1 MANEDQVLLEQHT
14 DKPMSDEEF
23 LKAAE
28 GAPTVELPSIDVVDT
43 QPTQEDPEYWFYQDP
58 RKMPAKQYGTMD
70 TIGDTGRGVVAGV
83 RDAGQEFLNTSAAI
97 MDKVGTVVDYQDNP
111 DFWKQMAH
119 DNELPDL
126 ADPQTGIGKFV
137 KGTSQFLTGF
147 IPAFRGAR
155 MIQGAAG
162 VGKLGTI
169 ANTTLGGTAAGVTAD
184 FIVMDPYE
192 EKLSNFAKDSG
203 IPGLD
208 NAITQYLATDET
220 DGELEARYKM
230 ALEGAFTGKALEY
243 AFDISKGIISA
254 VKEVK
259 ARKRNA
265 QGISETDANLNTVD
279 ENGNL
284 TGTKD
289 NGVNID
295 PYKPISQI
303 DETQAQSLTEAFLK
317 GDFEGAGKNLSEHIN
332 LDYLDTPEDVNDF
345 IQGLFDHSKETIQ
358 KTVKGWDQT
367 KAQAAGLGDNA
378 LEEAAARF
386 EGADGFALRT
396 RIAQVAVAQKVVAL
410 GRAVSAATTP
420 QDKAIAVGELVR
432 NMGKAHAVMQIASN
446 VRSSAGRILNTYKIR
461 LDGEEYLNQINDLV
475 RLHGGYAEVGR
486 LAEMISQL
494 PDSAG
499 VVNAIKD
506 FNKPTWGDAV
516 REMFVNGL
524 FTPITLTTNFASN
537 IVTAMTAPV
546 ERLSG
551 AIYSQSKGSGE
562 VGYGEAL
569 AQLTGYLTAIP
580 EGLSILGKSYYRDT
594 PMFSGVDAFDA
605 SIKPRH
611 AIEAE
616 TFGLGGYSSF
626 KDKPLLYTMGKGIDL
641 FGTLVRAPGTRALMA
656 TDEAFKSIN
665 YRAELKAQAYRT
677 ARKEGMEAG
686 SPEFKDRMNEIIAG
700 AYQAKP
706 DSPYY
711 GIHLNSKTASERLT
725 FTEDLG
731 EMGNHLT
738 KGIRSNPNTVLL
750 MPFIKTPTNLVKY
763 FVRRSPGFASFS
775 EQIAK
780 DLEAGGARADL
791 ATSQVS
797 LGSALLVS
805 SMAMAAGGYITG
817 DGSRNPDV
825 KKLMMDS
832 NWRPNSIRFDDG
844 SSVSY
849 QRFDPSSSFLTL
861 GANIHEAVQAY
872 IRNNQDK
879 DDTELEDGVMEIM
892 GVGIASMTRL
902 VSNRSWLSQ
911 TSQWVDALMN
921 PGNEKDQTA
930 NIRKV
935 LTKTAASAATPFSNQ
950 MKWANQQFS
959 DNDVILR
966 EADGFLDEIKKK
978 IPGLSDELPPVP
990 TTWGDATSLDQ
1001 AAGAGLVPALRN
1013 KNAPDEVDKEMQR
1026 LQSSQVG
1033 AIIGKPSYDIDH
1045 IKLDPTERWNY
1056 HQFYAKYMDS
1066 QDGKT
1071 LWASVKE
1078 MMQDPD
1084 YQRATDTVKADMINK
1099 IVNTRRAH
1107 ADELFLQDAA
1117 LNGGSTEV
1125 RKVGNMVL
1133 YPLKRDIVRKVAA
1146 SKASQAIKKDP
1157 TLNKQEIK
1165 NDFIKSIQEQ

>member
-23 LKAAE
+23 LLAAE
-28 GAPTVELPSIDVVDT
+28 GTDPTVLPSIDVVEK
-43 QPTQEDPEYWFYQDP
+43 QPSQEDPEYWFYQDP
-58 RKMPAKQYGTMD
+58 RKMPAKQYD
-70 TIGDTGRGVVAGV
+70 TLDTVGDTGRGVVAGV
-83 RDAGQEFLNTSAAI
+83 RDASQEFLNTSASI
-97 MDKVGTVVDYQDNP
+97 LDKVGTVVDYQDNP
-111 DFWKQMAH
+111 DFWKQLAH

-155 MIQGAAG
+155 MIQGASTG
-162 VGKLGTI
+162 TKLASAANATI
-169 ANTTLGGTAAGVTAD
+169 GGTAAGMVAD
-184 FIVMDPYE
+184 FTVMNPYE

-208 NAITQYLATDET
+208 NAITEYLATDES
-220 DGELEARYKM
+220 DGDLEARYKM

-254 VKEVK
+254 AKEIK
-259 ARKRNA
+259 ARKRQS
-265 QGISETDANLNTVD
+265 QGISETDPNLNTVD

-284 TGTKD
+284 VGNAD
-289 NGVNID
+289 NGVNIN

-303 DETQAQSLTEAFLK
+303 DEGKAQELTDAFLK

-332 LDYLDTPEDVNDF
+332 LDYLDTPEDVTDF
-345 IQGLFDHSKETIQ
+345 INGLFEHSKDTIQ
-358 KTVKGWDQT
+358 KTVKSWDKT

-386 EGADGFALRT
+386 EGADAFALKT
-396 RIAQVAVAQKVVAL
+396 RIVQVAVAQKVVAL
-410 GRAVSAATTP
+410 GKAVSAATTP

-432 NMGKAHAVMQIASN
+432 NMGKAHAVMDIASN
-446 VRSSAGRILNTYKIR
+446 VRSQAGRILNTYKIR

-475 RLHGGYAEVGR
+475 KLHGGYTEVGR

-537 IVTAMTAPV
+537 LATAMYTPI

-562 VGYGEAL
+562 IGYGEAL
-569 AQLTGYLTAIP
+569 AQLTGYLTSIP
-580 EGLSILGKSYYRDT
+580 EGLSILGKSYWKDT

-616 TFGLGGYSSF
+616 TFGLGGYNSF
-626 KDKPLLYTMGKGIDL
+626 KDKPLLYTMGKGVDL

-656 TDEAFKSIN
+656 TDEAFKAIN

-686 SPEFKDRMNEIIAG
+686 SPEFKNRMNEIIAG

-711 GIHLNSKTASERLT
+711 GIHLNSKSAAERLT

-731 EMGNHLT
+731 DMGNYLT
-738 KGIRSNPNTVLL
+738 KGLRSNPNTVLI

-763 FVRRSPGFASFS
+763 FVRRSPGFSTFS
-775 EQIAK
+775 DQIAK
-780 DLEAGGARADL
+780 DLEAGGARGDL
-791 ATSQVS
+791 AASQVS
-797 LGSALLVS
+797 LGTTLLVS

-832 NWRPNSIRFDDG
+832 NWRPNSIQFDDG

-849 QRFDPSSSFLTL
+849 QRFDPGSSFLTL

-879 DDTELEDGVMEIM
+879 DDVELQDGVLEIM
-892 GVGIASMTRL
+892 GVGAAAMTRL

-911 TSQWVDALMN
+911 TSQWVDAMMN
-921 PGNEKDQTA
+921 PGNEKDPTA

-978 IPGLSDELPPVP
+978 IPGMSDELPPVP
-990 TTWGDATSLDQ
+990 TTWGDATVLDQ
-1001 AAGAGLVPALRN
+1001 AGWGGFKPALTN

-1033 AIIGKPSYDIDH
+1033 AVIGKPNYTIDH

-1056 HQFYAKYMDS
+1056 HQFYAKYMD
-1066 QDGKT
+1066 GEGGHT
-1071 LWASVKE
+1071 LWQEVKG

-1084 YQRATDTVKADMINK
+1084 YKNATDTVKADMINK
-1099 IVNTRRAH
+1099 IVNTRRSK

-1117 LNGGSTEV
+1117 INGNSTQV

-1133 YPLKRDIVRKVAA
+1133 YPLKRDVVRKVAA
-1146 SKASQAIKKDP
+1146 SKASQAVKKDP
-1157 TLNKQEIK
+1157 TLNKEEIK

>member
-1 MANEDQVLLEQHT
+1 MANEDQQLLEEHT
-14 DKPMSDEEF
+14 DQPMSDEEF
-23 LKAAE
+23 LAAAH
-28 GAPTVELPSIDVVDT
+28 GQPAVQVPSIDVVDKT
-43 QPTQEDPEYWFYQDP
+43 PSQEDPQYWFYQDP
-58 RKMPAKQYGTMD
+58 KKMPAKEYGVGG
-70 TIGDTGRGVVAGV
+70 TIADSGRGVVAGV

-97 MDKVGTVVDYQDNP
+97 MDKVGTVVNYQDDPN
-111 DFWKQMAH
+111 FWSQLAH
-119 DNELPDL
+119 DNQLPDL

-155 MIQGAAG
+155 MIQGAA
-162 VGKLGTI
+162 K
-169 ANTTLGGTAAGVTAD
+169 GTALAGTAESLVGGAGAGMVAD
-184 FIVMDPYE
+184 FTVMNPYE
-192 EKLSNFAKDSG
+192 EKLSNYAKESG

-208 NAITQYLATDET
+208 NAITEYLATDQS

-243 AFDISKGIISA
+243 AFDLSKGIISA
-254 VKEVK
+254 AKEVK
-259 ARKRNA
+259 ARKRNS
-265 QGISETDANLNTVD
+265 QGISDTDANLNTVD

-284 TGTKD
+284 TGTAD

-303 DETQAQSLTEAFLK
+303 DEGKAQELTESFLK

-345 IQGLFDHSKETIQ
+345 IEGLFNHSKDTIQ
-358 KTVKGWDQT
+358 KTVKGWDKT
-367 KAQAAGLGDNA
+367 KSQAAGLGDNA

-386 EGADGFALRT
+386 EGADGFALKT
-396 RIAQVAVAQKVVAL
+396 RIVQVAVAQKVVAL

-446 VRSSAGRILNTYKIR
+446 VRSQAGRILNTYKIR

-475 RLHGGYAEVGR
+475 KLHGGYAEVGR
-486 LAEMISQL
+486 LAEMISEL

-506 FNKPTWGDAV
+506 FNKNTWGDAV
-516 REMFVNGL
+516 REMFINGL
-524 FTPITLTTNFASN
+524 FTPITLTTNLASN
-537 IVTAMTAPV
+537 MATAMYAPM

-562 VGYGEAL
+562 IGYGEAL

-580 EGLSILGKSYYRDT
+580 EGVSVLARSWYKDT
-594 PMFSGVDAFDA
+594 PIFSGADAFDA

-616 TFGLGGYSSF
+616 TFGLGGYTSF
-626 KDKPLLYTMGKGIDL
+626 KDKPIAYTFGKGFDL
-641 FGTLVRAPGTRALMA
+641 LGTVIRAPGTRSLMA
-656 TDEAFKSIN
+656 TDEAFKCIN

-686 SPEFKDRMNEIIAG
+686 TPEFKDRMNEIISG
-700 AYQAKP
+700 AYKADP

-711 GIHLNSKTASERLT
+711 GIHLNSKSASERLT

-731 EMGNHLT
+731 KMGDHLT
-738 KGIRSNPNTVLL
+738 KGIRSNPNTVILL
-750 MPFIKTPTNLVKY
+750 PFIKTPTNLVKY
-763 FVRRSPGFASFS
+763 FVRRTPGFSAFS

-780 DLEAGGARADL
+780 DLEAGGARGDL
-791 ATSQVS
+791 AASQIS
-797 LGSALLVS
+797 LGTTLLVT
-805 SMAMAAGGYITG
+805 SMGFAAGGYITG
-817 DGSRNPDV
+817 DGSGNPDV

-844 SSVSY
+844 TSTSY
-849 QRFDPSSSFLTL
+849 QRFDPGSSFLTL

-872 IRNNQDK
+872 IKNHQDE
-879 DDTELEDGVMEIM
+879 DDATLEDGVLEIM
-892 GVGIASMTRL
+892 GVGISAMTRL

-911 TSQWVDALMN
+911 TSRWQQAIMN
-921 PGNEKDQTA
+921 PGNEKDPTA
-930 NIRKV
+930 NIRKM
-935 LTKTAASAATPFSNQ
+935 LTTTTASVVTPFSNQ
-950 MKWANQQFS
+950 LKWGNQQFS
-959 DNDVILR
+959 DSDVVLR
-966 EADGFLDEIKKK
+966 EADGLLDEIKKK
-978 IPGLSDELPPVP
+978 LPSLSKDLPPVP
-990 TTWGDATSLDQ
+990 TTWGDPTILDQ
-1001 AAGAGLVPALRN
+1001 AAGAGFVPSLSN
-1013 KNAPDEVDKEMQR
+1013 KNKPDEVDKELQR
-1026 LQSSQVG
+1026 LQSTQVG
-1033 AIIGKPSYDIDH
+1033 AVISKPSYNIDG

-1066 QDGKT
+1066 QEGKT
-1071 LWASVKE
+1071 LWDSVRT

-1084 YQRATDTVKADMINK
+1084 YAQATDTVKADMINK
-1099 IVNTRRAH
+1099 IVNIRRSH

-1117 LNGGSTEV
+1117 LNSGSKEV

-1133 YPLKRDIVRKVAA
+1133 YPLKRDVISKVAA
-1146 SKASQAIKKDP
+1146 SKATKATKKDP
-1157 TLNKQEIK
+1157 SLNKNEIK
-1165 NDFIKSIQEQ
+1165 NEFINSIKDQ